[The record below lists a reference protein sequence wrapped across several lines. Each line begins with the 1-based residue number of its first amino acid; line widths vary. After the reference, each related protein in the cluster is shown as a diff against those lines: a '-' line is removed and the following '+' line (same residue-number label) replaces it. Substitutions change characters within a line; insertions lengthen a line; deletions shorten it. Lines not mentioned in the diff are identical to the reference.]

1 MPAYSTDLQTLSTAD
16 GADGTVP
23 TGWSETSGHVTGNAA
38 AADEDLVLQGQSCVS
53 KPSGNG
59 TGVQAGFNYN
69 HGIDIRSDADWVD
82 GTSVIFYWWLATFP
96 SALESFSFGP
106 TTGVSGDTGATISG
120 GYLLG
125 VGQGEANARYFNVGG
140 NDKYAGPIGG
150 WVNTAVDPVN
160 ATVAYTDGSPNTIY
174 DVFHYLPVLKQSVR
188 RGNSMAADVLR
199 WGPRGKITVS
209 GTGVATL
216 DRVGEFD
223 SRNDTSADSEFTLID
238 SGQHRLGLFQAEDGF
253 YLWKGQLEVTG
264 TLTDDNTSIVLQ
276 DCPTVY
282 SDFTELLVNSGTVNL
297 TNVSFTAQSTTP
309 RQGKFSQSG
318 LSPTLNMTGCVLLD
332 TSTATITNSL
342 GCSFVRTLAVTTN
355 VGDFKN
361 NKITQTADTVGLKT
375 TSVNIFS
382 NDVTGNEF
390 TKGASTSHAAEI
402 SGNTPFTWDNTLIGY
417 NPGST
422 GSPVTPTSTGNEALH
437 LTASTGNITVS
448 VAPGA
453 TVPSIRSNGVIV
465 NVIAQQTTLT
475 MTGVKGGSD
484 VVIRSAGTTTKLL
497 DVQDIV
503 STGSVSYQYT
513 FSSGTFVDIAVFG
526 EGFVPF
532 FINGYELGVND
543 SSLPVAQVTD
553 RNYIP

>member
-16 GADGTVP
+16 GVDGSAP
-23 TGWSETSGHVTGNAA
+23 TGWSETSGHTTGNAA
-38 AADEDLVLQGQSCVS
+38 TADEDLVLQGQSCVS

-69 HGIDIRSDADWVD
+69 HGINIRADADWVD

-96 SALESFSFGP
+96 SALESFTFGP

-140 NDKYAGPIGG
+140 NDKYAGPFGG
-150 WVNTAVDPVN
+150 WVNTAVEPVN
-160 ATVAYTDGSPNTIY
+160 ATVAYTDGSPSAIY

-188 RGNSMAADVLR
+188 RGNSMAGDVLR

-238 SGQHRLGLFQAEDGF
+238 SGQHRLGLFQSEEGF

-282 SDFTELLVNSGTVNL
+282 TDFTEMLVNDGTVNL
-297 TNVSFTAQSTTP
+297 TNVSFTAQATSP
-309 RQGKFSQSG
+309 RQGKFSRTG

-332 TSTATITNSL
+332 TSTASL
-342 GCSFVRTLAVTTN
+342 SSATGCSFVRALAVTTDGN
-355 VGDFKN
+355 FKN
-361 NKITQTADTVGLKT
+361 NKVTESADTVGLKT
-375 TSVNIFS
+375 SSSNIFS

-390 TKGASTSHAAEI
+390 TKSASTSHAAEI
-402 SGNTPFTWDNTLIGY
+402 SGTTDFVWDNTLIGY
-417 NPGST
+417 GTGST
-422 GSPVTPTSTGNEALH
+422 GSPATTTSTGNEALH
-437 LTASTGNITVS
+437 LTSTSGTIDIS
-448 VAPGA
+448 VAAGA
-453 TVPSIRSNGVIV
+453 TIPTIRSSGVTV

-475 MTGVKGGSD
+475 ITGVKAGSD

-503 STGSVSYQYT
+503 SDGSVSYQYT
-513 FSSGTFVDIAVFG
+513 FAASTFVDVAVYG

-532 FINGYELGVND
+532 FINNFELSVND
-543 SSLPVAQVTD
+543 ASLPAAQVTD
-553 RNYIP
+553 RNYTP